1 MPFLQQQLEY
11 FSGFPVLL
19 NLDAPAMLKNAVLD
33 GRTSEI
39 YKDKRG
45 RNVEVSGLSRDYHLY
60 ILASRTTSAF
70 SKEPIQWDAK
80 ALRATG
86 SLCFRTYP
94 SESIVPFTLLL
105 DGTSPYKIPAQLRP
119 EDIVSIEAASPRPGG
134 FLLGLKF
141 RHSNG
146 DERNFFLTP
155 DLFHYIRFDT
165 PTELTDF
172 HVEYIGIACG
182 RNGNSD
188 VFKRARAH
196 EKVGE
201 ISGAIQRNFGNRDLF
216 IFAYDP
222 AYLLVGKAGA
232 GVLITTDNAL
242 KAMVTG
248 GANSLY
254 EALEASLIAHFQPE
268 YNDEFKTFP
277 TYRPNWLQGKLN
289 DLDGMVFGVDRIA
302 VTLATDSSF
311 NAEGAWSFGRFRS
324 DARPPRLLHSFDVSV
339 AR

>member
-1 MPFLQQQLEY
+1 
-11 FSGFPVLL
+11 
-19 NLDAPAMLKNAVLD
+19 MLKKAALD
-33 GRTSEI
+33 GRTSEV

-60 ILASRTTSAF
+60 ILASRTSSYF
-70 SKEPIQWDAK
+70 STEPFYWDVNT
-80 ALRATG
+80 LRATG

-94 SESIVPFTLLL
+94 SESVAPFTLLL
-105 DGTSPYKIPAQLRP
+105 DGTSPYKIPVQLRP
-119 EDIVSIEAASPRPGG
+119 KEVISIEAVSPRPGG
-134 FLLGLKF
+134 LLLGLKF

-146 DERNFFLTP
+146 DELNYFLTP
-155 DLFHYIRFDT
+155 DLFHYIRFGT

-182 RNGNSD
+182 KNGNSD

-216 IFAYDP
+216 LFAYDP
-222 AYLLVGKAGA
+222 AYLLVGQQGA
-232 GVLITTDNAL
+232 GTLITTDNVL
-242 KAMVTG
+242 KIMVTG
-248 GANSLY
+248 GANSLF

-268 YNDEFKTFP
+268 YNDEFKNFP
-277 TYRPNWLQGKLN
+277 KYRPNWLQGKSN

-311 NAEGAWSFGRFRS
+311 NRDSPWSFGRFRS
-324 DARPPRLLHSFDVSV
+324 DACRPHFLHSFDVSV
-339 AR
+339 ER

>member
-1 MPFLQQQLEY
+1 MQTPRQKLEY

-19 NLDAPAMLKNAVLD
+19 NLDAPAILKNAVLD

-45 RNVEVSGLSRDYHLY
+45 RNIEVSGLSRDYHLY
-60 ILASRTTSAF
+60 ILASRTSSYF
-70 SKEPIQWDAK
+70 SSEPIHWDVK
-80 ALRATG
+80 TLRASG
-86 SLCFRTYP
+86 SLCFRTHP
-94 SESIVPFTLLL
+94 AESVVPFTLLL
-105 DGTSPYKIPAQLRP
+105 DGISPYKIPAQLRP
-119 EDIVSIEAASPRPGG
+119 KDIVSIEAVSPRPGG
-134 FLLGLKF
+134 LLLGLKF
-141 RHSNG
+141 RHSDG
-146 DERNFFLTP
+146 DEFNYFLMP

-182 RNGNSD
+182 KNGSSD

-201 ISGAIQRNFGNRDLF
+201 ISGAIQRIFGNRDLF

-222 AYLLVGKAGA
+222 AYLLVGQQGA
-232 GVLITTDNAL
+232 GVVITTDNL
-242 KAMVTG
+242 LRDLVTG
-248 GANSLY
+248 GANSLF

-268 YNDEFKTFP
+268 YNDEFKAFP
-277 TYRPNWLQGKLN
+277 KYRPNWLQGKFG
-289 DLDGMVFGVDRIA
+289 DLDGTVLGVNRIA

-311 NAEGAWSFGRFRS
+311 NVEGSWSFGRFRS
-324 DARPPRLLHSFDVSV
+324 NIRSPRLLHSFEVPV
-339 AR
+339 